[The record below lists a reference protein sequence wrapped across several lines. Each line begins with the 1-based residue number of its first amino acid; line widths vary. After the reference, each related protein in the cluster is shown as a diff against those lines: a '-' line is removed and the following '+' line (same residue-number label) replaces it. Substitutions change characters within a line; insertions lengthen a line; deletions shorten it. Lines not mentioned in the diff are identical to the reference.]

1 MDLLIFLPE
10 YFRWHYSRA
19 WKDLARNCSQFI
31 RFTISFFSITFL
43 VRTLF
48 APWKRM
54 KENYEKGFDPEG
66 FFSTLIVNLIMRLVG
81 FVIRTFA
88 LAVGIVAVI
97 LVLLI
102 SALVFVFWALFPAI
116 VAFLFAIGIVKI
128 FS

>member
-1 MDLLIFLPE
+1 
-10 YFRWHYSRA
+10 
-19 WKDLARNCSQFI
+19 
-31 RFTISFFSITFL
+31 
-43 VRTLF
+43 
-48 APWKRM
+48 M